1 MKVSMPPLQASDKS
15 AISSLGELVELRR
28 YRLHPGT
35 REKLITLFDQEFV
48 ESQEDEG
55 MRVIGQ
61 FRDLDDP
68 DCFVWLRGFA
78 DMKARQRALS
88 AFYTGPVWTAHRDAA
103 NGTMINSDNILLLRA
118 SAPGRG
124 FAPATET
131 RPSGT
136 ASASPPGLI
145 TATICSLAPG
155 SDHDFAT
162 LFETAVRPAL
172 ERADAGIRASFII
185 ERSVNSFP
193 RLPVR
198 EGENVFVWFASFAN
212 AQTHAAHLE
221 TLSRSQAWTRDI
233 LPEIDKRL
241 WRKPEVARLEPTS
254 RSLLHG

>member
-1 MKVSMPPLQASDKS
+1 MTCFMKVSMPPLQASDKS

-131 RPSGT
+131 HHRYNLLSRPRKRSRLRNLVRNRSATGPRKGRCWNPREFHHRAQRQQLSQT
-136 ASASPPGLI
+136 AGARRRERL
-145 TATICSLAPG
+145 CL
-155 SDHDFAT
+155 
-162 LFETAVRPAL
+162 VRKLCQCANPCGAFGD
-172 ERADAGIRASFII
+172 AFPIAGVDAGYSA
-185 ERSVNSFP
+185 
-193 RLPVR
+193 
-198 EGENVFVWFASFAN
+198 
-212 AQTHAAHLE
+212 
-221 TLSRSQAWTRDI
+221 
-233 LPEIDKRL
+233 
-241 WRKPEVARLEPTS
+241 
-254 RSLLHG
+254 